1 MGCRGAASRG
11 TPCPGV
17 ALQRQV
23 RHLGGRIV
31 RGHTPR
37 EHADG
42 QDFYELGIDAWD
54 LLITDIACDT
64 FLHEIEGGS
73 GWRPPEA
80 DLDHLDQKVP

>member
-1 MGCRGAASRG
+1 VLVDGLLKDQLSEDLPQFLSA
-11 TPCPGV
+11 
-17 ALQRQV
+17 
-23 RHLGGRIV
+23 
-31 RGHTPR
+31 R